1 MFHEHL
7 KTRMTKLS
15 LKSGDL
21 AALANISAP
30 TLSNFFKGRRE
41 LDAARCKLLNQT
53 LEEIEQLRTFFPV
66 PIGLH
71 DPKLL
76 ALALHRLRTG
86 KFESFRRLTAAVAWK
101 PKEDLKHLKRH
112 HPALFRKKG
121 KREEK

>member
-1 MFHEHL
+1 M
-7 KTRMTKLS
+7 RKLN

-41 LDAARCKLLNQT
+41 LDAIKCKLLDQ
-53 LEEIEQLRTFFPV
+53 LLKEIEELKMFFPV

-76 ALALHRLRTG
+76 ALALHRFRTG
-86 KFESFRRLTAAVAWK
+86 RFESFRRLMSVIVWQ
-101 PKEDLKHLKRH
+101 PREDLKHLKKY
-112 HPALFRKKG
+112 HPMLFKK
-121 KREEK
+121 KEKHNG